1 MGLFDKLTSFLQSKK
16 HVEANIII
24 VGLNNSGKSSVINH
38 FKQDEDKSPTETI
51 VPTVGFNVEKFK
63 NHNVGFTAFDMSGQ
77 GRYRDLWEHYYKECS
92 GIIFVID
99 SSDKLRLVVV
109 KEELVMLLQHPDIAS
124 KRIPILFY
132 ANKMDLRDS
141 LSSVKIASGLNLDR
155 IMDKPWHIC
164 ASNAVTGE
172 GLQEGVEWF
181 TQQIREYLMYHRNV

>member
-1 MGLFDKLTSFLQSKK
+1 MGLFEKLANFLKSKK

-24 VGLNNSGKSSVINH
+24 VGLNNSGKSSVVNH
-38 FKQDEDKSPTETI
+38 FKPEEDKASDTI
-51 VPTVGFNVEKFK
+51 VPTIGFNVEKFK
-63 NHNVGFTAFDMSGQ
+63 NQNVGFTAFDMSGQ
-77 GRYRDLWEHYYKECS
+77 GRYRDLWEHYYKDCN

-109 KEELVMLLQHPDIAS
+109 KEELDMLLQHPDIAC

-141 LSSVKIASGLNLDR
+141 LSSVKIAAGLNLDR

-164 ASNAVTGE
+164 ASNAITGE

-181 TQQIREYLMYHRNV
+181 TQQIREYVMYNRNS

>member
-16 HVEANIII
+16 HLEANIIV
-24 VGLNNSGKSSVINH
+24 VGLNNSGKSSVVNH
-38 FKQDEDKSPTETI
+38 FKQEEDTVAMDTI

-63 NHNVGFTAFDMSGQ
+63 NSNVGFTAFDMSGQ

-109 KEELVMLLQHPDIAS
+109 KEELAMLLQHPDIAA

-141 LSSVKIASGLNLDR
+141 LSSVKIAAGLNLDR
-155 IMDKPWHIC
+155 IMEKPWHIC

-181 TQQIREYLMYHRNV
+181 TQQIREYLMFQKHV